1 VKGYDHI
8 VTPEEKLTQ
17 IQEGDEVGYY
27 GAAQEDGGREKLYGI
42 VIQTLGN
49 TRLLVASG
57 KFPGL
62 PVTIEL
68 ADVFERSRV
77 IHGEGTSTR
86 VFEGPGSEE

>member
-1 VKGYDHI
+1 MAEDTH
-8 VTPEEKLTQ
+8 TD

-27 GAAQEDGGREKLYGI
+27 GAGSVDGSREKLHGI
-42 VIQTLGN
+42 VIHPLGT
-49 TRLLVASG
+49 TRLLISSG

-77 IHGEGTSTR
+77 IHGEGTSTH